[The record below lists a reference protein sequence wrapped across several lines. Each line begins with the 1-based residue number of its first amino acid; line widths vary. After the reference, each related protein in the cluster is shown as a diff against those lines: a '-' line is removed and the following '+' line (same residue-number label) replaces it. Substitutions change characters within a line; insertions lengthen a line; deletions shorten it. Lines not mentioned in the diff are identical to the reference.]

1 MSEELYDGSRE
12 TLASYDRIFKQEF
25 SQMIKERIHLN
36 PWCNDPR
43 FDIVNLPVPTGLC
56 NTELSEGAY
65 IRGIQEPYFS
75 SLNKTIVKIEK
86 RQAWTKKEYDQHG
99 NILTDTNGKPVVKEI
114 TIPRDSVVVSSKKNI
129 KLPNVKVVG
138 VSKVKY
144 VPSEGYKYIDFEKRK
159 DGTIIFYYAVPKTF
173 VYKLNLCALVISKNS
188 RGRQSHYKGYRIV
201 MQNGKY
207 VYIYVIPY
215 RNNKACRVLSIKASP
230 NFDKEIDYLIGYWE
244 QIGIIFNRQLCEIG
258 ENSRLG
264 YSYVDGD
271 LNVDDFVPYSESLG
285 DIITNNDEVE

>member
-1 MSEELYDGSRE
+1 MENEMYDSSRE
-12 TLASYDRIFKQEF
+12 TLSSYDRIFKQEF
-25 SQMIKERIHLN
+25 AQMVKDRIHLN
-36 PWCNDPR
+36 PWCNDSR
-43 FDIVNLPVPTGLC
+43 FDILNLPVPNGIS

-75 SLNKTIVKIEK
+75 SLNKTVVRIEK

-99 NILTDTNGKPVVKEI
+99 NILTDAKGKPVLKEI

-144 VPSEGYKYIDFEKRK
+144 VPTEGYKYIDFEKRK
-159 DGTIIFYYAVPKTF
+159 DGTIIFYYAVPKDS

-215 RNNKACRVLSIKASP
+215 RSNKACRVLSIKASP
-230 NFDKEIDYLIGYWE
+230 NFDNEIEYLINYWE
-244 QIGIIFNRQLCEIG
+244 RSGIVFNRQLCEIG
-258 ENSRLG
+258 ENTRLG

-285 DIITNNDEVE
+285 DIINNNDEDE